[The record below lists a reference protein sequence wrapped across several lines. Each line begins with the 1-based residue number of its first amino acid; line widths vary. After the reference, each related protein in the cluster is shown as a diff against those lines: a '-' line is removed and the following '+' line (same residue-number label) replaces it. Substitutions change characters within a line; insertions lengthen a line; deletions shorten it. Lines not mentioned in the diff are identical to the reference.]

1 MDFQQTTFFKL
12 FRSGSQVLLLLFLFL
27 TTTVFA
33 QQNEHGFIDWQKDK
47 QCKAWVDS
55 VYDAL
60 TLDERI
66 AQFFMLPAHTAA
78 GKDYNM
84 DSVVKLIGE
93 GKAGGVIF
101 FKGNPTNQ
109 AQWTNKLQEVAKV
122 KAMVAIDGEWGL
134 SMRLDSTM
142 IYPRQMALGA
152 VKNNEL
158 IYTMGKHIAQQCKR
172 MGIHVNFAPCVDV
185 NNNPNNPVIN
195 ERSFGEDKIKV
206 SLKGIEYMRGMQ
218 DEGVL
223 ACAKHFPGHGD
234 TETDSHHDLPVINKS
249 LEQLQQLELFPFKQ
263 LIKNGV
269 GSVMAAHLHLPQL
282 DSSGAV
288 ASSLSKKVVTELLK
302 EQMHFNGLVFSDAL
316 NMKGVS
322 KFFAPGTVDSMAFM
336 AGNDILVFSQDCR
349 KGIEKIRMAIDSG
362 VVSEKEF
369 EHRVKKVL
377 GYKYK
382 MGLNNY
388 APIDVTALTN
398 DLNSFEYQQT
408 QESLYEQAVTI
419 VANADSLLPLNT
431 KEKVKKVA
439 VLSVRAKR
447 NTSIQNFLKQWMET
461 DEFFVENDTDTKRFQ
476 TLFDT
481 LSQYDV
487 VVMSIHDMSRLPAK
501 NYAVSK
507 QTVDFYNRLTGS
519 TKVILTLL
527 GNAYALSNFQ
537 DARTAVVAYDD
548 TDPAQRAAANAIM
561 GAIRVNG
568 KLPVTVGKFWEGTGF
583 AIKQPVRLQMAKSAS
598 LGIDPLDLKD
608 LEEEIYDGLISKTM
622 PGCQLLVAHD
632 NKVIWNRAYG
642 NPTYESSAK
651 VGTTDLY
658 DVASLTKILSTTL
671 AIMHLVDEQKI
682 DLTKTVKDYL
692 HLDEKAT
699 IGNIMLRNLLLHQ
712 SGTKA
717 YIEFYKAFKDPYDYR
732 QFFSQSRDSVFNIT
746 VADKVFMRGDYRDSM
761 WNIMAHYPIDPKPK
775 YVYSDLNFYIL
786 QKIAETVSGKPLD
799 EYVNETFYEPMGL
812 TRIGYSPL
820 NRFDVLRMMPTE
832 IDTAFRKQTV
842 TGYVHDPGAAMY
854 GGVAG
859 HAGIFSNAMDVAAV
873 MQMLVNK
880 GSYNGRQ
887 LLKPETI
894 ELFTRKISNVSRRGL
909 GFDKPE
915 PDDAKSNPCSENTP
929 LSAFGHS
936 GFTGT
941 CTWADPDTKTVYVFL
956 SNRVYPSAANNRL
969 VKMNLRTKLQHI
981 VYKAVRMH
989 EIKD

>member
-1 MDFQQTTFFKL
+1 MDFKKTTFFTLLSK
-12 FRSGSQVLLLLFLFL
+12 GKNNLLLFLL
-27 TTTVFA
+27 LLAQITFA
-33 QQNEHGFIDWQKDK
+33 QQTEHGFIEWHKDK
-47 QCKAWVDS
+47 QCRKWVDS

-60 TLDERI
+60 TINERI

-78 GKDYNM
+78 NKDFNM
-84 DSVVKLIGE
+84 DTVVKLIGE

-101 FKGNPTNQ
+101 FKGNPSNQ
-109 AQWTNKLQEVAKV
+109 AQWTNKLQQVAKV

-158 IYTMGKHIAQQCKR
+158 IYTMGKQIAQQCKR
-172 MGIHVNFAPCVDV
+172 MGIHINFAPCVDV
-185 NNNPNNPVIN
+185 NNNPLNPIIN

-249 LEQLQQLELFPFKQ
+249 LEQLEQLELFPFKQ

-269 GSVMAAHLHLPQL
+269 GSVMAAHLNLPQL
-282 DSSGAV
+282 DTTRAV
-288 ASSLSKKVVTELLK
+288 ASSLSKSIVTGLLK
-302 EQMHFNGLVFSDAL
+302 EKMNFEGLVFSDAL

-322 KFFAPGTVDSMAFM
+322 KFFSPGTVDSMAFL

-349 KGIEKIRMAIDSG
+349 KGIEKIRMAVDSG
-362 VVSEKEF
+362 VVSEKEL
-369 EHRVKKVL
+369 EQRVKKVL

-388 APIDVTALTN
+388 SPVDVTALTN
-398 DLNSFEYQQT
+398 DLNGFEYQQT
-408 QESLYEQAVTI
+408 QEVLYEQTITI

-431 KEKVKKVA
+431 KEAVKKVA
-439 VLSVRAKR
+439 VLSIRTKK
-447 NTSIQNFLKQWMET
+447 NTSFQNFLKQWMET
-461 DEFFVENDTDTKRFQ
+461 DEFIVENDTDTKKFQ

-487 VVMSIHDMSRLPAK
+487 VIMSVHDMSRQPAK

-507 QTVDFYNRLTGS
+507 QTVDFYNRLTGA
-519 TKVILTLL
+519 TKVILTLF

-537 DARTAVVAYDD
+537 EARTAVVAYDD

-561 GAIRVNG
+561 GAIAVNG
-568 KLPVTVGKFWEGTGF
+568 KLPVTAGKFLENTGF
-583 AIKQPVRLQMAKSAS
+583 TIQNPVRLQMAKSAS
-598 LGIDPLDLKD
+598 VGIDPLDLKE

-622 PGCQLLVAHD
+622 PGCQLLIAHD
-632 NKVIWNRAYG
+632 NKIIWNRAYG
-642 NPTYESSAK
+642 NPTYETSTK

-658 DVASLTKILSTTL
+658 DVASLTKVLSTTL
-671 AIMHLVDEQKI
+671 AVMRLVDEQKI

-692 HLDEKAT
+692 PLDVKAT
-699 IGNIMLRNLLLHQ
+699 VGDIMLRNLLLHQ

-732 QFFSQSRDSVFNIT
+732 QFFAANQDSVFSIP
-746 VADKVFMRGDYRDSM
+746 VADKVFMRNDYRDSM
-761 WNIMAHYPIDPKPK
+761 WHIMTHHPIDPRPK
-775 YVYSDLNFYIL
+775 YVYSDLNFYML
-786 QKIAETVSGKPLD
+786 QKIVEAVTGKPLN

-812 TRIGYSPL
+812 TRIGYLPL
-820 NRFDVLRMMPTE
+820 NRFDILRLMPTE
-832 IDTAFRKQTV
+832 IDTAFRKQTIQ
-842 TGYVHDPGAAMY
+842 GFVHDPGAAMY

-859 HAGIFSNAMDVAAV
+859 HAGVFSNAMDVAAI
-873 MQMLVNK
+873 MQMLINK
-880 GSYNGRQ
+880 GKYNDKQ
-887 LLKPETI
+887 LLKPETV
-894 ELFTRKISNVSRRGL
+894 ELFTRKISSVSRRGL

-915 PDDAKSNPCSENTP
+915 PDEAKSNPCSQNTP

-941 CTWADPDTKTVYVFL
+941 CAWADPDTKTVFVFL
-956 SNRVYPSAANNRL
+956 SNRVYPSATNNWM
-969 VKMNLRTKLQHI
+969 VKMGLRTKLQHI
-981 VYKAVRMH
+981 AYKAVRQH
-989 EIKD
+989 EIRE